1 MGVWPSHPPAQV
13 PGSFFAG
20 AKKGKTADM
29 DAIRK
34 KMQSLKSETDGLYN
48 TIAGFEEATRE
59 AAARADQADCDIRD
73 YGKKVQQLEIGF
85 DETNDKLTKATES
98 LKEVE
103 SDVAA
108 LTRRIMLMEEEDKKS
123 ADQLC
128 TTVTKL
134 ALMSKSADNV
144 MKTIKVV
151 ENTCLNNEVTI
162 EELDKNLRA
171 TVKMASD
178 NEQKLDELSRK
189 LGVQEAELKRAVERA
204 EMAEAKL
211 KGIEEELETVGEN
224 MKQLEK
230 SVEKALEREEKLVE
244 KILSLQNKFKITEA
258 RFEYG
263 EMNITKLN
271 QRIDDIEDEIYREK
285 LKIKKCSDELNDTF
299 DDMLTNY

>member
-1 MGVWPSHPPAQV
+1 MGSL
-13 PGSFFAG
+13 
-20 AKKGKTADM
+20 AKSTASSSTWLILRRSQKGKTADM

-98 LKEVE
+98 LEEAEKQFKEVE
-103 SDVAA
+103 SDVSA

-123 ADQLC
+123 AEQLC
-128 TTVTKL
+128 QTITKL
-134 ALMSKSADNV
+134 ALTSKAADNV

-162 EELDKNLRA
+162 EELDKNL
-171 TVKMASD
+171 KD
-178 NEQKLDELSRK
+178 
-189 LGVQEAELKRAVERA
+189 
-204 EMAEAKL
+204 
-211 KGIEEELETVGEN
+211 IEEELETVGEN
-224 MKQLEK
+224 MKQLET
-230 SVEKALEREEKLVE
+230 SAEKALEREEKLVE
-244 KILSLQNKFKITEA
+244 KIYNLQSKYKVTEA

-285 LKIKKCSDELNDTF
+285 IKIKKVADELGDTF
-299 DDMLTNY
+299 DDMLAHY

>member
-1 MGVWPSHPPAQV
+1 MGVWKTTPSNSHT
-13 PGSFFAG
+13 SLSSL
-20 AKKGKTADM
+20 KM

-34 KMQSLKSETDGLYN
+34 KMQSLKSETDGLYK

-59 AAARADQADCDIRD
+59 AVGRADQADCDIRD

-85 DETNDKLTKATES
+85 DETNDKPTKA
-98 LKEVE
+98 
-103 SDVAA
+103 
-108 LTRRIMLMEEEDKKS
+108 
-123 ADQLC
+123 
-128 TTVTKL
+128 
-134 ALMSKSADNV
+134 
-144 MKTIKVV
+144 V
-151 ENTCLNNEVTI
+151 ENTCLNSEVTI

-204 EMAEAKL
+204 ELAETKL

-230 SVEKALEREEKLVE
+230 SAEKALEREEKLVE
-244 KILSLQNKFKITEA
+244 KIYNLQSKYKVTEA
-258 RFEYG
+258 KFEYG

-285 LKIKKCSDELNDTF
+285 LKIKRCSDELDDTF
-299 DDMLTNY
+299 DDMLANY

>member
-1 MGVWPSHPPAQV
+1 MG
-13 PGSFFAG
+13 
-20 AKKGKTADM
+20 M

-85 DETNDKLTKATES
+85 DETKATES
-98 LKEVE
+98 LEEAEKQFKEVE
-103 SDVAA
+103 RDVSA

-123 ADQLC
+123 AEQLC
-128 TTVTKL
+128 QTITKL
-134 ALMSKSADNV
+134 ALTSKAADNV

-204 EMAEAKL
+204 ELAEKNL
-211 KGIEEELETVGEN
+211 KDIEEELETVGEN
-224 MKQLEK
+224 MNQLET
-230 SVEKALEREEKLVE
+230 SAEKALEREEKLVE
-244 KILSLQNKFKITEA
+244 KIYNLQSKYKVTEA

-285 LKIKKCSDELNDTF
+285 LKIK
-299 DDMLTNY
+299 